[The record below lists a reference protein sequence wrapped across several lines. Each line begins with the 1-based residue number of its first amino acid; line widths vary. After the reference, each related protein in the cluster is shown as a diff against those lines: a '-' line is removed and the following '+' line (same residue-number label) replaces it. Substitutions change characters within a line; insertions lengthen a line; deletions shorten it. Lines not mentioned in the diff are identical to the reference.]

1 MDILMI
7 DGDRSVLSLV
17 GAMTPDLGRC
27 ADNSIQWFG
36 RFAPLR
42 PYLHL
47 MKIHPSLPLGG
58 ISERERLHAKPSHA

>member
-36 RFAPLR
+36 ALLLFG
-42 PYLHL
+42 
-47 MKIHPSLPLGG
+47 HPFT
-58 ISERERLHAKPSHA
+58 